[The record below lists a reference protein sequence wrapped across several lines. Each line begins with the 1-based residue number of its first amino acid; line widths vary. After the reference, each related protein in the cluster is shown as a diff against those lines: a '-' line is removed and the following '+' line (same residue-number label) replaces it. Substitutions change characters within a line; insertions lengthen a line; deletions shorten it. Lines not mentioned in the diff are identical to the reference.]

1 MHCVHIRYL
10 RSIPI
15 IIRASLPS
23 VQLELLEIYAVPPAS
38 PNPLKVIPQALALLA
53 CELLF
58 SCRLSF
64 ASALD
69 ARLLASKSIPCR
81 LPSCSQP
88 FFSSFALCPS
98 PATAPLFLAFPFFL
112 PLRSLFFSPLIPA
125 FQTSAYLTKNPSNSS
140 ACTTVLILSLSF
152 FLSFDLPFV
161 ARIRTGRECG
171 GCRSGKGDEGGKG
184 MSVASGGSSGG
195 DT

>member
-1 MHCVHIRYL
+1 MYIFDISDRY
-10 RSIPI
+10 RSSSVPLFLPFSLSCWKYTLYLLHLQTLSMLHPKHLHSWLVSSCS
-15 IIRASLPS
+15 RAGYPSLWRWMLAYWL
-23 VQLELLEIYAVPPAS
+23 V
-38 PNPLKVIPQALALLA
+38 KVYRVDYHLA
-53 CELLF
+53 
-58 SCRLSF
+58 
-64 ASALD
+64 
-69 ARLLASKSIPCR
+69 
-81 LPSCSQP
+81 SQP

-98 PATAPLFLAFPFFL
+98 PATAPFFLAFPFFL

-125 FQTSAYLTKNPSNSS
+125 FQTSAYFTKNPSNSS